1 MFPGRAWQ
9 NKCFFMSIYVVVRMA
24 NSLSKHGKSWQKTE
38 LGGFSMLAKEI
49 CHPHNNINCHNKC
62 SFCHGL
68 PGNICWLSKSF
79 YNLVNLL
86 TKSGN
91 TMKAG
96 LQPTKQQLLAT
107 ATLSQLLLQYT
118 SRTKILVHLKL
129 GMVISHQNP
138 SGSTLR
144 QALLW

>member
-9 NKCFFMSIYVVVRMA
+9 NECFFMSIYVVPRMT
-24 NSLSKHGKSWQKTE
+24 NSFSKHSKSWQKTE
-38 LGGFSMLAKEI
+38 LGGFAMLAKEI
-49 CHPHNNINCHNKC
+49 CHPHNNINCHKKRL
-62 SFCHGL
+62 FCHGL
-68 PGNICWLSKSF
+68 PGNVRWLSKSF

-91 TMKAG
+91 KMKAE
-96 LQPTKQQLLAT
+96 LQPTDQQLLAT

-138 SGSTLR
+138 SESILQ
-144 QALLW
+144 QALW